1 VRNTFPDFLPWAT
14 IESIMDPSEL
24 RFFVYR
30 KMAVDASRPLAVA
43 TDRVVVNQDTLDGA
57 SVGGLYAELVRNTT
71 AIQKSLQALSL
82 DDGILVLEP
91 IVSKLLARMI
101 YCSNRIDDVGGD
113 WDATMHLCQPI
124 FRSKKSTLDVYREEL
139 EYEALVDPCRQPR
152 STIVTPADIRREH
165 EIIQHAK
172 AAKYMLTEVY
182 LHGHELSEEILLNT
196 HRIMTYNIDSADGA
210 PPTEYGGVYR
220 SSSAPSQTSEQSA
233 SWFIS
238 QSVQHMIESLTTDLA
253 GIEKDELL
261 KAVSVA
267 SNYCHV
273 FCNIR
278 PFSEGNGRMGRL
290 LLNAILLKTVGAVA
304 CLGNDTQSRES
315 LKAVGDSVCG
325 SPKREQVSPGKIT
338 ATPHLHGPE
347 ALRSM
352 VLKSVVESTRH
363 LAKALRAETGIR
375 YSNAA

>member
-1 VRNTFPDFLPWAT
+1 
-14 IESIMDPSEL
+14 
-24 RFFVYR
+24 
-30 KMAVDASRPLAVA
+30 MAVDASRPLAVA

-139 EYEALVDPCRQPR
+139 EYEALVDSCRQPR

-238 QSVQHMIESLTTDLA
+238 Q
-253 GIEKDELL
+253 
-261 KAVSVA
+261 
-267 SNYCHV
+267 
-273 FCNIR
+273 
-278 PFSEGNGRMGRL
+278 L

>member
-1 VRNTFPDFLPWAT
+1 
-14 IESIMDPSEL
+14 M
-24 RFFVYR
+24 
-30 KMAVDASRPLAVA
+30 
-43 TDRVVVNQDTLDGA
+43 
-57 SVGGLYAELVRNTT
+57 
-71 AIQKSLQALSL
+71 
-82 DDGILVLEP
+82 
-91 IVSKLLARMI
+91 
-101 YCSNRIDDVGGD
+101 
-113 WDATMHLCQPI
+113 
-124 FRSKKSTLDVYREEL
+124 
-139 EYEALVDPCRQPR
+139 
-152 STIVTPADIRREH
+152 
-165 EIIQHAK
+165 
-172 AAKYMLTEVY
+172 
-182 LHGHELSEEILLNT
+182 
-196 HRIMTYNIDSADGA
+196 
-210 PPTEYGGVYR
+210 
-220 SSSAPSQTSEQSA
+220 
-233 SWFIS
+233 
-238 QSVQHMIESLTTDLA
+238 
-253 GIEKDELL
+253 L